1 MDKSEVEKK
10 KAVKKKFTIFI
21 LLLIATAF
29 KVVYGDDWPWP
40 TEKDYFSEN
49 KKFVAHITPPQY
61 LKKDKSLFEVFE
73 IKDTQRTPLWQC
85 KMGNERAPVEVYVS
99 DDGKYVVSCNEW
111 GKVGY
116 GDYVV
121 AFYSKDGLIRN
132 YSLEEILHLSKDTNK
147 VDLVNLMPHSI
158 TSRRWDENSI
168 KFLDTLA
175 GKLYFCVWLHLFDC
189 WITWN
194 PDNGEE
200 VKVNDRM
207 VAQWNNKARLWSIK
221 EIEKKYHGNTP
232 YEFLGK
238 LRNPNDRSLIEKLLS
253 DEQFSQ
259 ISASSRTL
267 QPPGADNK
275 PVYHLE
281 RYCSS
286 SARRLLAEC
295 ILENWDGKTPD
306 KRDSFGHPLYY
317 LGAAEGIVKL
327 PNTDNTRDGTLW
339 IYLIPRS
346 INKDKWYEKLPVHRL
361 VVSFSDFSF
370 RNFDIEHT
378 REFPFGIIG
387 VTPGEYWIKAVLGK
401 SRPPSKIP
409 DIIYLPRQDDYQNT
423 DSQIIIVKAGETVEN
438 ITVDCIHKVADG
450 TY

>member
-1 MDKSEVEKK
+1 MEEAKAERAQAMKK
-10 KAVKKKFTIFI
+10 ILVLLFVVTALVKVTY
-21 LLLIATAF
+21 ADSW
-29 KVVYGDDWPWP
+29 GWP

-49 KKFVAHITPPQY
+49 GKFVAHVTPPQY

-73 IKDTQRTPLWQC
+73 IKDTQRIPLWQC

-99 DDGKYVVSCNEW
+99 DDGKHVVSCNEW

-121 AFYSKDGLIRN
+121 AIYSKDGLIRN
-132 YSLEEILHLSKDTNK
+132 YSMEEILHLPKDINRME
-147 VDLVNLMPHSI
+147 LFRLIPHST

-168 KFLDTLA
+168 KFFDTSA
-175 GKLYFCVWLHLFDC
+175 GKLYFCVWLHFFDR
-189 WITWN
+189 WIAWN
-194 PDNGEE
+194 PANGEE
-200 VKVNDRM
+200 VKVDDKM
-207 VAQWNNKARLWSIK
+207 IKIWNNKARLWSVK
-221 EIEKKYHGNTP
+221 EIEKKYHGDTP
-232 YEFLGK
+232 YELLGK
-238 LRNPNDRSLIEKLLS
+238 LRDPSDRSLIEKLLS
-253 DEQFSQ
+253 DEKFSQ
-259 ISASSRTL
+259 ISSSSRTL
-267 QPPGADNK
+267 KPPGADNK
-275 PVYHLE
+275 PVYRLE

-286 SARRLLAEC
+286 SARRLLAER

-378 REFPFGIIG
+378 QEFPFGIIG

-401 SRPPSKIP
+401 TKPPSKIP

-423 DSQIIIVKAGETVEN
+423 DSPIIIVKAGETVEN
-438 ITVDCIHKVADG
+438 ITIDCIHKVADG
-450 TY
+450 ID